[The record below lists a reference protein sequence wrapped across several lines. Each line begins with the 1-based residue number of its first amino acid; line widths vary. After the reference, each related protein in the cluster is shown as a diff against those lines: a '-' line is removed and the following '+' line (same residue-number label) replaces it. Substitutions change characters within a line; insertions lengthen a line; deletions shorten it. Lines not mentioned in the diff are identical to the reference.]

1 MNLVKEAEASAGA
14 SESAATPR
22 GAALREG
29 GGASAGVARVDAA
42 EERYR
47 SERAA
52 HWDAVA
58 RWMDERRGL
67 GGAYQKRLAEIY
79 GFFIPEGARV
89 VEVGCARG
97 DLLASLKPSEGVG
110 LDFSAEM
117 VGRAQSRHPHLTFV
131 HADAHDDLAQRLGGR
146 KFDYIILSDV
156 VNDLWDAQRVFEQLR
171 RLATPRTRL
180 VLNFYNRLWELPLAA
195 ARRAGLARPNLAQNW
210 FTVEDLTGLLSLAG
224 FEVIRHRA
232 EILLPLRLPP
242 VSTVANRYLAKL
254 WPLSLL
260 ALTHFVVARPE
271 AEAARERPVVSVVI
285 PARNEAGNVANIFA
299 RVPELGAGTEMVFV
313 EGGSKDDTFEAIER
327 EMAAHPERR
336 AKLLR
341 QTGRG
346 KGDAVRLG
354 FREASGDVL
363 MILDSDLTVPPEDLP
378 RFLEV
383 LATGKA
389 DFVNGSRLVYPMEG
403 EAMRFANLVGNK
415 FFSLAFSWL
424 LGQPVK
430 DTLCG
435 TKVLWREDY
444 ERIAEGRHYFGDFD
458 PFGDFDLLF
467 GASKLG
473 LKILDL
479 PVRYRDRTYGE
490 TNINRWSH
498 GVLLLRM
505 VAFAARRIKF
515 I

>member
-1 MNLVKEAEASAGA
+1 MNLVKEAGAGA
-14 SESAATPR
+14 AESSTPRESAR
-22 GAALREG
+22 GNAADAGARVDEAALRYQ
-29 GGASAGVARVDAA
+29 SA
-42 EERYR
+42 
-47 SERAA
+47 RAA

-58 RWMDERRGL
+58 HWMDERRGM
-67 GGAYQKRLAEIY
+67 GGAYQQRLAEVY
-79 GFFIPEGARV
+79 KFFIPEGARV
-89 VEVGCARG
+89 LEVGCARG
-97 DLLASLKPSEGVG
+97 DLLAALKPSVGVG

-117 VGRAQSRHPHLTFV
+117 LERARERHTHLRFV
-131 HADAHDDLAQRLGGR
+131 HADAHDDVAAALEGER
-146 KFDYIILSDV
+146 FDYIILSDV
-156 VNDLWDAQRVFEQLR
+156 VNDLWDAQSVFEQLR
-171 RLATPRTRL
+171 RLSTARTR
-180 VLNFYNRLWELPLAA
+180 VILNFYNRLWEMPLAL
-195 ARRAGLARPNLAQNW
+195 ARRARLARPNLEQNW
-210 FTVEDLTGLLSLAG
+210 FTLDDITSLLALSG

-254 WPLSLL
+254 WPFHLL
-260 ALTHFVVARPE
+260 ALTHFVVARPVAVE
-271 AEAARERPVVSVVI
+271 TARERPVVSVVI
-285 PARNEAGNVANIFA
+285 PARNEAGNVPDIFA

-313 EGGSKDDTFEAIER
+313 EGGSKDDTFGAIER

-354 FREASGDVL
+354 FREATGDVL

-383 LATGKA
+383 LTTGKA

-435 TKVLWREDY
+435 TKVLWRDDY
-444 ERIAEGRHYFGDFD
+444 ERLAEGRHYFGDFD

-490 TNINRWSH
+490 TNIQRWSH
-498 GVLLLRM
+498 GLLLLRM

>member
-1 MNLVKEAEASAGA
+1 MNLVKEADAPTAGA
-14 SESAATPR
+14 ESATAR
-22 GAALREG
+22 DAA
-29 GGASAGVARVDAA
+29 AVADARVDEAA
-42 EERYR
+42 RRYR
-47 SERAA
+47 RERAA

-67 GGAYQKRLAEIY
+67 GGAYQRRLAELY
-79 GFFIPEGARV
+79 RFFVPAGARV
-89 VEVGCARG
+89 LEVGCARG
-97 DLLASLKPSEGVG
+97 DLLAALEPSAGVG
-110 LDFSAEM
+110 LDFSGEM
-117 VGRAQSRHPHLTFV
+117 VARARARHPRLKFV
-131 HADAHDDLAQRLGGR
+131 HADAHDADAFALGET
-146 KFDYIILSDV
+146 FDYIILSDV
-156 VNDLWDAQRVFEQLR
+156 VNDLWDAQRVFEQLGR
-171 RLATPRTRL
+171 VSTPRTR
-180 VLNFYNRLWELPLAA
+180 VILNFYNRLWELPLSA
-195 ARRAGLARPNLAQNW
+195 ARRARLARPNLDQNW
-210 FTVEDLTGLLSLAG
+210 FTLDDITSLLALAD

-232 EILLPLRLPP
+232 EILLPLNVPP
-242 VSTVANRYLAKL
+242 VSGLANRYLVKL

-260 ALTHFVVARPE
+260 ALTHFVVARPALKE
-271 AEAARERPVVSVVI
+271 TEKQRPTVSVVI
-285 PARNEAGNVANIFA
+285 PARNEAGNVAQIFA

-313 EGGSKDDTFEAIER
+313 EGGSRDDTFGAIER
-327 EMAAHPERR
+327 EMAARPERR
-336 AKLLR
+336 AKLMR
-341 QTGRG
+341 QTGKG

-354 FREASGDVL
+354 FSHSSGDVL

-383 LATGKA
+383 LASGKA

-435 TKVLWREDY
+435 TKVLWRADY
-444 ERIAEGRHYFGDFD
+444 ERLAANREYFGDFD

-490 TNINRWSH
+490 TNIQRWSH
-498 GVLLLRM
+498 GWLLLRM